1 MKLTE
6 KIKLYEYFLNRINN
20 LENEYI
26 QVNNNM
32 RVKEYANCDALD
44 FLELMLLKTKLEYTL
59 QIYYELRMLLNLK

>member
-44 FLELMLLKTKLEYTL
+44 FLELMLLKTKLEYTV
-59 QIYYELRMLLNLK
+59 QMYYELRMLLNLK

>member
-44 FLELMLLKTKLEYTL
+44 FLELMLLKTKLEYTI
-59 QIYYELRMLLNLK
+59 QMYYELRMLLNLK

>member
-44 FLELMLLKTKLEYTL
+44 FLELMLLKTKLEYTV